1 MIAKEHIMLKDSDGE
16 TKMKKKQMSD
26 KEIPERWYEVF
37 GMGNNLPEDFSED
50 NKNVLRIPGHYFM
63 RF

>member
-1 MIAKEHIMLKDSDGE
+1 MV
-16 TKMKKKQMSD
+16 KKSIV

-37 GMGNNLPEDFSED
+37 GMGVSLPQDFNEDD
-50 NKNVLRIPGHYFM
+50 PNVLRIPKHYFM

>member
-1 MIAKEHIMLKDSDGE
+1 MNKFDDKYIKKFQKK
-16 TKMKKKQMSD
+16 TKKKKAED
-26 KEIPERWYEVF
+26 KKDIPECWYEVF
-37 GMGNNLPEDFSED
+37 GMGNALPDDFSED